1 MEKKKINKKIK
12 INENSEKDQQILE
25 KRIEIEY
32 ELHYR
37 NNNFRKIKIN
47 PEVSLNVL
55 REKIINLIPRRTV
68 FLMNDTKVDPSK
80 EYNIYVKDIAKQNII
95 EFEFPV

>member
-1 MEKKKINKKIK
+1 M
-12 INENSEKDQQILE
+12 
-25 KRIEIEY
+25 
-32 ELHYR
+32 HYR

>member
-1 MEKKKINKKIK
+1 MHN
-12 INENSEKDQQILE
+12 
-25 KRIEIEY
+25 
-32 ELHYR
+32 R
-37 NNNFRKIKIN
+37 NNNFGKIKIN

>member
-1 MEKKKINKKIK
+1 M
-12 INENSEKDQQILE
+12 
-25 KRIEIEY
+25 
-32 ELHYR
+32 HYR
-37 NNNFRKIKIN
+37 NNNLRKIKIN